1 MSDNMKDYR
10 FDLQKNPKSIIKVIG
25 VGGGGSN
32 AVNHM
37 FSLGIKDV
45 EFVVVNTDA
54 QALKSSPVPLRLQL
68 GANLTEGLGAG
79 ANPEQGKNAAIE
91 SEDEIRELLADNTKM
106 VFITAGM
113 GGGTGTGAAPVVARV
128 AKELNI
134 LTVGI
139 VTAPFMFEGRKKMNV
154 AQAGI
159 EALRENCDTV
169 LVILND
175 KLREIYGNLA
185 IRTAFSKADD
195 ILSTAARSI
204 AEIITV
210 HQDVNVDF
218 EDVKTVMK
226 DAGAAVMGSS
236 TEEGEGR
243 AIRAAG
249 AAISSPLLNNV
260 DIKGAEKI
268 LLSIMSG
275 EDEELSMDELS
286 EITEYIQEK
295 AGDNAEV
302 IFGQG
307 IDPELNKAIRVTVI
321 ATGFAMDRLEGAS
334 NKKIE
339 TAKPAEPVS
348 APAPAP
354 EASTPAE
361 EVQEEKTMI
370 HLESGKSEKV
380 KEDSVPGG
388 STFVFSMPKTPAPTP
403 DPEPVSEEKPVAE
416 TPQKSEPTPEPKP
429 APKREGLFS
438 FMKPKE
444 ESKPEAPK
452 PAQEKI
458 VHDLF
463 EEEEAKK
470 PAAEEETK
478 KEEEPAAPAF
488 ANDYYEQM
496 KQKAI
501 QRAHERFEKLKGN
514 RTFNPTPEELKEKME
529 VPAYQR
535 KNVVLNEPQHSS
547 EPSIS
552 KYNLNDDNEI
562 LGNNRFLHDN
572 VD

>member
-1 MSDNMKDYR
+1 MKDYR
-10 FDLQKNPKSIIKVIG
+10 FDLHKNPKSIIKVIG

-37 FSLGIKDV
+37 FGLGIKDV

-79 ANPEQGKNAAIE
+79 ANPEQGRNAAIE

-113 GGGTGTGAAPVVARV
+113 GGGTGTGAAPVVARI

-139 VTAPFMFEGRKKMNV
+139 VTAPFMFEGKKKMNV

-307 IDPELNKAIRVTVI
+307 IDPELGKAIRVTVI
-321 ATGFAMDRLEGAS
+321 ATGFEMDRLQGTS
-334 NKKIE
+334 KKMEAPKAVAIP
-339 TAKPAEPVS
+339 T
-348 APAPAP
+348 PAPV
-354 EASTPAE
+354 ASSPVQ
-361 EVQEEKTMI
+361 EVEEEKTVI
-370 HLESGKSEKV
+370 NLDSGKSEKV
-380 KEDSVPGG
+380 KEEPVANG

-403 DPEPVSEEKPVAE
+403 APEVKPVAE
-416 TPQKSEPTPEPKP
+416 TPKIEERIEEAKP
-429 APKREGLFS
+429 APKKESLFS
-438 FMKPKE
+438 FIKPKE
-444 ESKPEAPK
+444 EVKAEAPK

-463 EEEEAKK
+463 EEEDEKK
-470 PAAEEETK
+470 TVEEPK

-514 RTFNPTPEELKEKME
+514 RAFNPTPEELKEKME

-552 KYNLNDDNEI
+552 KYNLSDDNEI

>member
-1 MSDNMKDYR
+1 MKDYR
-10 FDLQKNPKSIIKVIG
+10 FDLPKNQKSIIKVIG

-37 FSLGIKDV
+37 YGLGIKDV

-79 ANPEQGKNAAIE
+79 ANPEQGRFAALE
-91 SEDEIRELLADNTKM
+91 SEEEIRELLADNTKM

-113 GGGTGTGAAPVVARV
+113 GGGTGTGAAPVVAKI
-128 AKELNI
+128 AKDLNI

-139 VTAPFMFEGRKKMNV
+139 VTAPFMFEGKKKMAV

-159 EALRENCDTV
+159 ESLRETCDTV

-204 AEIITV
+204 AEIITI

-260 DIKGAEKI
+260 DIKGAQKI

-275 EDEELSMDELS
+275 EEEELSMDELS
-286 EITEYIQEK
+286 DITEYIQEK
-295 AGDNAEV
+295 AGDNADV

-307 IDPELNKAIRVTVI
+307 IDPELGKAIRVTVI
-321 ATGFAMDRLEGAS
+321 ATGFEMD
-334 NKKIE
+334 KIA
-339 TAKPAEPVS
+339 TGPKSVVAAAPVS
-348 APAPAP
+348 TFTAPVQAAP
-354 EASTPAE
+354 TPALAPIAP
-361 EVQEEKTMI
+361 VAPQLVKTVI
-370 HLESGKSEKV
+370 DLDSGKSEQV
-380 KEDSVPGG
+380 KEEPLAGG
-388 STFVFSMPKTPAPTP
+388 STFTFTLPKASVAVAAPI
-403 DPEPVSEEKPVAE
+403 EEVE
-416 TPQKSEPTPEPKP
+416 
-429 APKREGLFS
+429 
-438 FMKPKE
+438 KE
-444 ESKPEAPK
+444 EEFVFAIQPLDEAPEVEA
-452 PAQEKI
+452 PVMEGEKI

-463 EEEEAKK
+463 QEAE
-470 PAAEEETK
+470 PAIASIEETQQ
-478 KEEEPAAPAF
+478 PVAPAF
-488 ANDYYEQM
+488 ATDYYEQM
-496 KQKAI
+496 KLKAI
-501 QRAHERFEKLKGN
+501 QRAHERFEKLKSG
-514 RTFNPTPEELKEKME
+514 RALSPSPEELNEKMA

-547 EPSIS
+547 ESAIS
-552 KYNLNDDNEI
+552 KFNLSEDNEI

>member
-10 FDLQKNPKSIIKVIG
+10 FDLPKNQKSIIKVIG

-37 FSLGIKDV
+37 YGLGIKDV

-79 ANPEQGKNAAIE
+79 ANPEQGRRAALE
-91 SEDEIRELLADNTKM
+91 TEDEIRELLADNTKM
-106 VFITAGM
+106 LFITAGM
-113 GGGTGTGAAPVVARV
+113 GGGTGTGAAPIVARI

-139 VTAPFMFEGRKKMNV
+139 VTAPFMFEGKKKMAV

-204 AEIITV
+204 AEIITI

-226 DAGAAVMGSS
+226 DAGAAVMGSA

-249 AAISSPLLNNV
+249 HAISSPLLNNV
-260 DIKGAEKI
+260 DIKGAQKI
-268 LLSIMSG
+268 LLSIISG
-275 EDEELSMDELS
+275 EEEELSMDELS
-286 EITEYIQEK
+286 DITEYIQEK

-307 IDPELNKAIRVTVI
+307 IDPELGKAIRVTVI
-321 ATGFAMDRLEGAS
+321 ATGFEMDRLAS
-334 NKKIE
+334 VPLASPNAAPISAFGNQE
-339 TAKPAEPVS
+339 DSVHVQAP

-354 EASTPAE
+354 E
-361 EVQEEKTMI
+361 QIKTVI
-370 HLESGKSEKV
+370 HLDSGKSAQVIEEPIAEGTTFTFNFPKAPVAVSTPILEEELKEEIKEK
-380 KEDSVPGG
+380 EFPFDSQ
-388 STFVFSMPKTPAPTP
+388 
-403 DPEPVSEEKPVAE
+403 PVAE
-416 TPQKSEPTPEPKP
+416 TFLEE
-429 APKREGLFS
+429 E
-438 FMKPKE
+438 PKE
-444 ESKPEAPK
+444 E
-452 PAQEKI
+452 EKI
-458 VHDLF
+458 VVHNLYQ
-463 EEEEAKK
+463 
-470 PAAEEETK
+470 
-478 KEEEPAAPAF
+478 EPTHAAAPVEPQQQPTPPVF

-496 KQKAI
+496 KMKAI
-501 QRAHERFEKLKGN
+501 QRAHERFEKLKGG
-514 RTFNPTPEELKEKME
+514 RSLTTASDDLTEQMV

-535 KNVVLNEPQHSS
+535 KNVILNEPQHSS
-547 EPSIS
+547 ESSLS
-552 KYNLNDDNEI
+552 KFNLNEENEI

>member
-1 MSDNMKDYR
+1 MKDYR
-10 FDLQKNPKSIIKVIG
+10 FDLHKNPKSIIKVIG

-37 FSLGIKDV
+37 FGLGIKDV

-113 GGGTGTGAAPVVARV
+113 GGGTGTGAAPVVARI

-139 VTAPFMFEGRKKMNV
+139 VTAPFMFEGKKKMNV
-154 AQAGI
+154 AQTGI

-307 IDPELNKAIRVTVI
+307 IDPELGKAIRVTVI
-321 ATGFAMDRLEGAS
+321 ATGFQMDRLAGTKRE
-334 NKKIE
+334 E
-339 TAKPAEPVS
+339 TAKAIAAPS
-348 APAPAP
+348 PAPTP
-354 EASTPAE
+354 STPVQ
-361 EVQEEKTMI
+361 EVEEEKTVI
-370 HLESGKSEKV
+370 NLDSGKSEKV
-380 KEDSVPGG
+380 KEEPVANG
-388 STFVFSMPKTPAPTP
+388 STFVFSIPKTPTPTP
-403 DPEPVSEEKPVAE
+403 TPAPEVKPVAE
-416 TPQKSEPTPEPKP
+416 TPKREEPIEAPKP
-429 APKREGLFS
+429 APKKESLFS

-444 ESKPEAPK
+444 EVKAEAPK

-463 EEEEAKK
+463 EEEEEKNT
-470 PAAEEETK
+470 AEEPK
-478 KEEEPAAPAF
+478 KEEPATPAF

-514 RTFNPTPEELKEKME
+514 RAFNPTPEELKEKME

-552 KYNLNDDNEI
+552 KYNLSDDNEI

>member
-1 MSDNMKDYR
+1 MKDYR
-10 FDLQKNPKSIIKVIG
+10 FDLPKNQKSIIKVIG

-37 FSLGIKDV
+37 YGLGIKDV

-79 ANPEQGKNAAIE
+79 ANPEQGRCAALE
-91 SEDEIRELLADNTKM
+91 SEEEIRELLADNTKM

-113 GGGTGTGAAPVVARV
+113 GGGTGTGAAPIVAKI

-139 VTAPFMFEGRKKMNV
+139 VTAPFMFEGKKKMAV

-159 EALRENCDTV
+159 ESLRENCDTV

-204 AEIITV
+204 AEIITI

-226 DAGAAVMGSS
+226 DAGAAVMGSA

-249 AAISSPLLNNV
+249 SAISSPLLNNV
-260 DIKGAEKI
+260 DIKGAQKI

-275 EDEELSMDELS
+275 EEEELSMDELS
-286 EITEYIQEK
+286 DITEYIQEK

-307 IDPELNKAIRVTVI
+307 IDPELGRAIRVTVI
-321 ATGFAMDRLEGAS
+321 ATGFEMDRLA
-334 NKKIE
+334 NVPLT
-339 TAKPAEPVS
+339 TATTAPVS
-348 APAPAP
+348 AF
-354 EASTPAE
+354 STPVAAA
-361 EVQEEKTMI
+361 
-370 HLESGKSEKV
+370 
-380 KEDSVPGG
+380 
-388 STFVFSMPKTPAPTP
+388 PAPTP
-403 DPEPVSEEKPVAE
+403 TPAPEQVKTVIDLDSGKSAQVKEEPIAEGSTFTFSFPKAPVAVVTPVVEEEEKEELFSFDLQPVAE
-416 TPQKSEPTPEPKP
+416 APVMEEPQQV
-429 APKREGLFS
+429 
-438 FMKPKE
+438 E
-444 ESKPEAPK
+444 EKV
-452 PAQEKI
+452 
-458 VHDLF
+458 VHDLYQ
-463 EEEEAKK
+463 EEEA
-470 PAAEEETK
+470 PVA
-478 KEEEPAAPAF
+478 AAPVESDELQQPSAPVF
-488 ANDYYEQM
+488 ATDYYEQM
-496 KQKAI
+496 KMKAI
-501 QRAHERFEKLKGN
+501 QRAHERFEKLKGG
-514 RTFNPTPEELKEKME
+514 RALTTASDDLTEKME

-535 KNVVLNEPQHSS
+535 KNVILNEPQHSS
-547 EPSIS
+547 ESS
-552 KYNLNDDNEI
+552 LSRFNLNEENEI

>member
-10 FDLQKNPKSIIKVIG
+10 FDLPKNQKSIIKVIG

-37 FSLGIKDV
+37 YGLGIKDV

-79 ANPEQGKNAAIE
+79 ANPEQGRRAALE
-91 SEDEIRELLADNTKM
+91 TEDEIRELLADNTKM
-106 VFITAGM
+106 LFITAGM
-113 GGGTGTGAAPVVARV
+113 GGGTGTGAAPIVARI
-128 AKELNI
+128 AKELDI

-139 VTAPFMFEGRKKMNV
+139 VTAPFMFEGKKKMAV

-204 AEIITV
+204 AEIITI

-226 DAGAAVMGSS
+226 DAGAAVMGSA

-249 AAISSPLLNNV
+249 HAISSPLLNNV
-260 DIKGAEKI
+260 DIKGAQKI
-268 LLSIMSG
+268 LLSIISG
-275 EDEELSMDELS
+275 EEEELSMDELS
-286 EITEYIQEK
+286 DITEYIQEK

-307 IDPELNKAIRVTVI
+307 IDPELGRAIRVTVI
-321 ATGFAMDRLEGAS
+321 ATGFAMDRLAS
-334 NKKIE
+334 VPLTSPNAAPI
-339 TAKPAEPVS
+339 S
-348 APAPAP
+348 AFSSPEAPTPTPAPAP
-354 EASTPAE
+354 E
-361 EVQEEKTMI
+361 QIKTVI
-370 HLESGKSEKV
+370 DLDSGKSAQVIEEPIAEGTTFTFNFPKAPVAVSTPVLEEVV
-380 KEDSVPGG
+380 KEE
-388 STFVFSMPKTPAPTP
+388 VFAF
-403 DPEPVSEEKPVAE
+403 EPLPVAE
-416 TPQKSEPTPEPKP
+416 PFLVEE
-429 APKREGLFS
+429 
-438 FMKPKE
+438 PKE
-444 ESKPEAPK
+444 E
-452 PAQEKI
+452 EKI
-458 VHDLF
+458 VVHNLYQ
-463 EEEEAKK
+463 
-470 PAAEEETK
+470 
-478 KEEEPAAPAF
+478 EPALTAAPVEPQQQPTPPVF

-496 KQKAI
+496 KMKAI
-501 QRAHERFEKLKGN
+501 QRAHERFEKLKGG
-514 RTFNPTPEELKEKME
+514 RSLTIASDDLTQQMV

-535 KNVVLNEPQHSS
+535 KNVILNEPQHSS
-547 EPSIS
+547 ESNLS
-552 KYNLNDDNEI
+552 KFNLNEENEI

>member
-10 FDLQKNPKSIIKVIG
+10 FDLPKNQKSIIKVIG

-37 FSLGIKDV
+37 YGLGIKDV

-79 ANPEQGKNAAIE
+79 ANPEQGKCAALE

-113 GGGTGTGAAPVVARV
+113 GGGTGTGAAPIVAKI

-139 VTAPFMFEGRKKMNV
+139 VTAPFMFEGKKKMAV

-159 EALRENCDTV
+159 ESLRENCDTV

-204 AEIITV
+204 AEIITI

-226 DAGAAVMGSS
+226 DAGAAVMGSA

-249 AAISSPLLNNV
+249 SAISSPLLNNV
-260 DIKGAEKI
+260 DIKGAQKI

-275 EDEELSMDELS
+275 EEEELSMDELS
-286 EITEYIQEK
+286 DITEYIQEK

-307 IDPELNKAIRVTVI
+307 IDPELGRAIRVTVI
-321 ATGFAMDRLEGAS
+321 ATGFEMDRLA
-334 NKKIE
+334 NVPIT
-339 TAKPAEPVS
+339 TATSTPVS
-348 APAPAP
+348 AFSTPVVPVPAPTPAPAP
-354 EASTPAE
+354 EQVKTVIDLDSGKSAQVIEEPMAEGTTFTFTFPKTPVAVEIPAIAEEEKEEVFSFEIQPVNETFLMEEPAE
-361 EVQEEKTMI
+361 E
-370 HLESGKSEKV
+370 
-380 KEDSVPGG
+380 
-388 STFVFSMPKTPAPTP
+388 
-403 DPEPVSEEKPVAE
+403 
-416 TPQKSEPTPEPKP
+416 
-429 APKREGLFS
+429 
-438 FMKPKE
+438 
-444 ESKPEAPK
+444 
-452 PAQEKI
+452 EKI
-458 VHDLF
+458 VHNLYQ
-463 EEEEAKK
+463 EQ
-470 PAAEEETK
+470 PVSAAPSA
-478 KEEEPAAPAF
+478 EPADSHEPTPPVF

-496 KQKAI
+496 KMKAI
-501 QRAHERFEKLKGN
+501 QRAHERFEKLKGG
-514 RTFNPTPEELKEKME
+514 RALTTASDDLTEQMV

-535 KNVVLNEPQHSS
+535 KNVILNEPQHSS
-547 EPSIS
+547 ESTLS
-552 KYNLNDDNEI
+552 KFNLNEENEI

>member
-1 MSDNMKDYR
+1 MKDYR
-10 FDLQKNPKSIIKVIG
+10 FDLPKNSKSIIKVIG

-37 FSLGIKDV
+37 FAQGIKDV

-68 GANLTEGLGAG
+68 GASLTEGLGAG
-79 ANPEQGKNAAIE
+79 ANPEQGKNAALE
-91 SEDEIRELLADNTKM
+91 SENEIRELLSDNTKM

-113 GGGTGTGAAPVVARV
+113 GGGTGTGAAPVIARI
-128 AKELNI
+128 AKELDI

-139 VTAPFMFEGRKKMNV
+139 VTAPFMFEGKKKMGV
-154 AQAGI
+154 AQRGI
-159 EALRENCDTV
+159 ESLRESCDTV

-185 IRTAFSKADD
+185 IRTAFGKADD
-195 ILSTAARSI
+195 ILTTAAKSI
-204 AEIITV
+204 AEIITI

-275 EDEELSMDELS
+275 EEEELSMDELS

-307 IDPELNKAIRVTVI
+307 IDQELAKGIRVTVI
-321 ATGFAMDRLEGAS
+321 ATGFEMDRLSGSKPVAT
-334 NKKIE
+334 E
-339 TAKPAEPVS
+339 TPKEEPKV
-348 APAPAP
+348 
-354 EASTPAE
+354 E
-361 EVQEEKTMI
+361 EDTKTVI
-370 HLESGKSEKV
+370 HLESGKSEKIQEE
-380 KEDSVPGG
+380 KISQDSP
-388 STFVFSMPKTPAPTP
+388 FSFKMPKPKAPESP
-403 DPEPVSEEKPVAE
+403 SAPEPIKEKEVVETRQEKISFEEPKEEKMEEETIEFVEKEEKP
-416 TPQKSEPTPEPKP
+416 
-429 APKREGLFS
+429 
-438 FMKPKE
+438 
-444 ESKPEAPK
+444 
-452 PAQEKI
+452 EKI
-458 VHDLF
+458 VHELYPTDET
-463 EEEEAKK
+463 EE
-470 PAAEEETK
+470 K
-478 KEEEPAAPAF
+478 KEEVSQEEEKVEPAFGADF
-488 ANDYYEQM
+488 YEKM

-501 QRAHERFEKLKGN
+501 QRAHERFQKLKDS
-514 RTFNPTPEELKEKME
+514 RSLNPTPEELKEKME

-535 KNVVLNEPQHSS
+535 KNVVLKNPEHSS
-547 EPSIS
+547 EKNLS

>member
-1 MSDNMKDYR
+1 MKDYR
-10 FDLQKNPKSIIKVIG
+10 FDLPKNQKSIIKVIG

-37 FSLGIKDV
+37 YSQGIKDV

-79 ANPEQGKNAAIE
+79 ANPEQGRSAALE
-91 SEDEIRELLADNTKM
+91 SQDEIRELLADNTKM

-113 GGGTGTGAAPVVARV
+113 GGGTGTGAAPVVAKI

-139 VTAPFMFEGRKKMNV
+139 VTAPFMFEGKKKMAV

-195 ILSTAARSI
+195 ILTTAAKSI
-204 AEIITV
+204 AEIITI

-260 DIKGAEKI
+260 DIKGAQKI

-275 EDEELSMDELS
+275 EEEELSMDELS

-307 IDPELNKAIRVTVI
+307 IDPELGKAIRVTVI
-321 ATGFAMDRLEGAS
+321 ATGFEMDKLSEKPRNREFVAPISAFANPVAS
-334 NKKIE
+334 
-339 TAKPAEPVS
+339 TPV
-348 APAPAP
+348 PAP
-354 EASTPAE
+354 EVVKTVINLDSGKSQQVKE
-361 EVQEEKTMI
+361 EPISGGATFTFNLPKVPVAAPSKPVEEEKEEFVFRVNPIQEEK
-370 HLESGKSEKV
+370 
-380 KEDSVPGG
+380 
-388 STFVFSMPKTPAPTP
+388 
-403 DPEPVSEEKPVAE
+403 PEPTFEAAE
-416 TPQKSEPTPEPKP
+416 P
-429 APKREGLFS
+429 
-438 FMKPKE
+438 
-444 ESKPEAPK
+444 
-452 PAQEKI
+452 EKI
-458 VHDLF
+458 VHNLY
-463 EEEEAKK
+463 EQ
-470 PAAEEETK
+470 AEPKTEK
-478 KEEEPAAPAF
+478 LPKESEPMPQVF

-514 RTFNPTPEELKEKME
+514 RAFNPSPEDLKEKMN

-547 EPSIS
+547 EPAIS
-552 KYNLNDDNEI
+552 KYNLNDENEI

>member
-10 FDLQKNPKSIIKVIG
+10 FDLPKNQKSIIKVIG

-37 FSLGIKDV
+37 YGLGIKDV

-79 ANPEQGKNAAIE
+79 ANPEQGKCAALE

-113 GGGTGTGAAPVVARV
+113 GGGTGTGAAPIVAKI
-128 AKELNI
+128 AKELDI

-139 VTAPFMFEGRKKMNV
+139 VTAPFMFEGKKKMAV

-159 EALRENCDTV
+159 ESLRENCDTV

-195 ILSTAARSI
+195 VLSTAARSI
-204 AEIITV
+204 AEIITI

-226 DAGAAVMGSS
+226 DAGAAVMGSA

-249 AAISSPLLNNV
+249 SAISSPLLNNV
-260 DIKGAEKI
+260 DIKGAQKI

-275 EDEELSMDELS
+275 EEEELSMDELS
-286 EITEYIQEK
+286 DITEYIQEK

-307 IDPELNKAIRVTVI
+307 IDPELGRAIRVTVI
-321 ATGFAMDRLEGAS
+321 ATGFEMDRLA
-334 NKKIE
+334 NVPIT
-339 TAKPAEPVS
+339 TANSAPVTAFS
-348 APAPAP
+348 TPIAPTPAPAP
-354 EASTPAE
+354 EQ
-361 EVQEEKTMI
+361 VKTVI
-370 HLESGKSEKV
+370 DLDSGKSAQV
-380 KEDSVPGG
+380 KEEPISEGA
-388 STFVFSMPKTPAPTP
+388 TFTFSLPKAPVAVVTPVL
-403 DPEPVSEEKPVAE
+403 EVEEEKEEELFSFDIQPVAE
-416 TPQKSEPTPEPKP
+416 VPVMEEPQLE
-429 APKREGLFS
+429 
-438 FMKPKE
+438 
-444 ESKPEAPK
+444 
-452 PAQEKI
+452 EKI
-458 VHDLF
+458 VHELYQ
-463 EEEEAKK
+463 EQVTPVASA
-470 PAAEEETK
+470 PVETD
-478 KEEEPAAPAF
+478 EPQQPTAPVF
-488 ANDYYEQM
+488 ATDYYEQM
-496 KQKAI
+496 KMKAI
-501 QRAHERFEKLKGN
+501 QRAHERFEKLKGG
-514 RTFNPTPEELKEKME
+514 RALTTASDDLTDKMV

-535 KNVVLNEPQHSS
+535 KNVILNEPQHSS
-547 EPSIS
+547 ESS
-552 KYNLNDDNEI
+552 LSRFNLNEENEI

>member
-1 MSDNMKDYR
+1 MYS
-10 FDLQKNPKSIIKVIG
+10 Q
-25 VGGGGSN
+25 
-32 AVNHM
+32 
-37 FSLGIKDV
+37 GIKDV

-91 SEDEIRELLADNTKM
+91 SQDEIRELLSDNTKM

-113 GGGTGTGAAPVVARV
+113 GGGTGTGAAPIVAKI

-139 VTAPFMFEGRKKMNV
+139 VTAPFMFEGKKKMAV

-159 EALRENCDTV
+159 ESLRESCDTV

-195 ILSTAARSI
+195 ILTTAAKSI
-204 AEIITV
+204 AEIITI

-226 DAGAAVMGSS
+226 DAGAAVMGSA

-260 DIKGAEKI
+260 DIKGAQKI

-275 EDEELSMDELS
+275 EEEELSMDELS

-307 IDPELNKAIRVTVI
+307 IDQELGKAIRVTVI
-321 ATGFAMDRLEGAS
+321 ATGFEMDKLSDKAA
-334 NKKIE
+334 KKE
-339 TAKPAEPVS
+339 LSAPVPAFSSPAKPVVEDD
-348 APAPAP
+348 
-354 EASTPAE
+354 T
-361 EVQEEKTMI
+361 EVKTVI
-370 HLESGKSEKV
+370 NLESGKSQQV
-380 KEDSVPGG
+380 KEEPVTGG
-388 STFVFSMPKTPAPTP
+388 SYSFSFPKAPVAAQP
-403 DPEPVSEEKPVAE
+403 IKPLEEDQEEFNFQLNPIQEEKPEEKAPEKIIIDLYEE
-416 TPQKSEPTPEPKP
+416 TPKKNEELPKESEPVQT
-429 APKREGLFS
+429 
-438 FMKPKE
+438 
-444 ESKPEAPK
+444 
-452 PAQEKI
+452 
-458 VHDLF
+458 
-463 EEEEAKK
+463 
-470 PAAEEETK
+470 
-478 KEEEPAAPAF
+478 AF

-501 QRAHERFEKLKGN
+501 QRAHERFEKLKGK
-514 RTFNPTPEELKEKME
+514 RTFNSAPEDFKEKLE

-547 EPSIS
+547 EPAIS
-552 KYNLNDDNEI
+552 KYNLNEENEI

>member
-1 MSDNMKDYR
+1 MKDYR
-10 FDLQKNPKSIIKVIG
+10 FDLPKNQKSIIKVIG

-37 FSLGIKDV
+37 YGLGIKDV

-79 ANPEQGKNAAIE
+79 ANPEQGRCAALE
-91 SEDEIRELLADNTKM
+91 SEEEIRELLADNTKM

-113 GGGTGTGAAPVVARV
+113 GGGTGTGAAPIVAKI

-139 VTAPFMFEGRKKMNV
+139 VTAPFMFEGKKKMAV

-159 EALRENCDTV
+159 ESLRENCDTV

-204 AEIITV
+204 AEIITI

-226 DAGAAVMGSS
+226 DAGAAVMGSA

-249 AAISSPLLNNV
+249 SAISSPLLNNV
-260 DIKGAEKI
+260 DIKGAQKI

-275 EDEELSMDELS
+275 EEEELSMDELS
-286 EITEYIQEK
+286 DITEYIQEK

-307 IDPELNKAIRVTVI
+307 IDPELGRAIRVTVI
-321 ATGFAMDRLEGAS
+321 ATGFEMDRLANAPRTTS
-334 NKKIE
+334 
-339 TAKPAEPVS
+339 TSALVS
-348 APAPAP
+348 A
-354 EASTPAE
+354 
-361 EVQEEKTMI
+361 
-370 HLESGKSEKV
+370 
-380 KEDSVPGG
+380 
-388 STFVFSMPKTPAPTP
+388 FSSPVAAAAPAPTP
-403 DPEPVSEEKPVAE
+403 VPEPEQVKTVIDLDSGKSAQVIEEPIAEGSTFTFTFPKAPVVVATPEVAEEEKEEVFSFDIQPVAE
-416 TPQKSEPTPEPKP
+416 APVMEEPQV
-429 APKREGLFS
+429 
-438 FMKPKE
+438 E
-444 ESKPEAPK
+444 EKVVLNLYQEQEAP
-452 PAQEKI
+452 
-458 VHDLF
+458 V
-463 EEEEAKK
+463 
-470 PAAEEETK
+470 AA
-478 KEEEPAAPAF
+478 AAPVEPQQPTAPVF
-488 ANDYYEQM
+488 ATDYYEQM
-496 KQKAI
+496 KMKAI
-501 QRAHERFEKLKGN
+501 QRAHERFEKLKGG
-514 RTFNPTPEELKEKME
+514 RALTTASDDLTEKMV

-535 KNVVLNEPQHSS
+535 KNVILNEPQHSS
-547 EPSIS
+547 ESS
-552 KYNLNDDNEI
+552 LSRFNLNEENEI

>member
-1 MSDNMKDYR
+1 MKDYR
-10 FDLQKNPKSIIKVIG
+10 FDLPKNQKSIIKVIG

-37 FSLGIKDV
+37 YGLGIKDV

-79 ANPEQGKNAAIE
+79 ANPEQGKCAALE

-113 GGGTGTGAAPVVARV
+113 GGGTGTGAAPIVAKI

-139 VTAPFMFEGRKKMNV
+139 VTAPFMFEGKKKMAV

-159 EALRENCDTV
+159 ESLRENCDTV

-195 ILSTAARSI
+195 VLSTAARSI
-204 AEIITV
+204 AEIITI

-226 DAGAAVMGSS
+226 DAGAAVMGSA

-249 AAISSPLLNNV
+249 SAISSPLLNNV
-260 DIKGAEKI
+260 DIKGAQKI

-275 EDEELSMDELS
+275 EEEELSMDELS
-286 EITEYIQEK
+286 DITEYIQEK

-307 IDPELNKAIRVTVI
+307 IDPELGRAIRVTVI
-321 ATGFAMDRLEGAS
+321 ATGFEMDRLA
-334 NKKIE
+334 NVPIT
-339 TAKPAEPVS
+339 TANSAPVTAFS
-348 APAPAP
+348 TPIAPTPAPAP
-354 EASTPAE
+354 EQ
-361 EVQEEKTMI
+361 VKTVI
-370 HLESGKSEKV
+370 DLDSGKSAQV
-380 KEDSVPGG
+380 KEEPISEGA
-388 STFVFSMPKTPAPTP
+388 TFTFSLPKAPVAVVTPVL
-403 DPEPVSEEKPVAE
+403 EVEEEKEEELFSFDIQPVAE
-416 TPQKSEPTPEPKP
+416 VPVMEEPQVE
-429 APKREGLFS
+429 
-438 FMKPKE
+438 
-444 ESKPEAPK
+444 
-452 PAQEKI
+452 EKI
-458 VHDLF
+458 VHELYQ
-463 EEEEAKK
+463 EQVTPVASA
-470 PAAEEETK
+470 PVETD
-478 KEEEPAAPAF
+478 EPQQPTAPVF
-488 ANDYYEQM
+488 ATDYYEQM
-496 KQKAI
+496 KMKAI
-501 QRAHERFEKLKGN
+501 QRAHERFEKLKGG
-514 RTFNPTPEELKEKME
+514 RALTTASDDLTDKMV

-535 KNVVLNEPQHSS
+535 KNVILNEPQHSS
-547 EPSIS
+547 ESS
-552 KYNLNDDNEI
+552 LSRFNLNEENEI

>member
-1 MSDNMKDYR
+1 MKDYR

-37 FSLGIKDV
+37 FGLGIKDV

-79 ANPEQGKNAAIE
+79 ANPEQGRNAAIE

-113 GGGTGTGAAPVVARV
+113 GGGTGTGAAPVVARI

-307 IDPELNKAIRVTVI
+307 IDAELGKAIRVTVI
-321 ATGFAMDRLEGAS
+321 ATGFEMDRLEGTG
-334 NKKIE
+334 KKVEAPKAVTI
-339 TAKPAEPVS
+339 PV
-348 APAPAP
+348 PAP
-354 EASTPAE
+354 STVQ
-361 EVQEEKTMI
+361 EVEEEKTVI
-370 HLESGKSEKV
+370 NLDSGKSEKV
-380 KEDSVPGG
+380 REEPVANG
-388 STFVFSMPKTPAPTP
+388 STFVFSMPKTSTPSPTSAA
-403 DPEPVSEEKPVAE
+403 EVKPTTE
-416 TPQKSEPTPEPKP
+416 TPKKESVETPMPSPK
-429 APKREGLFS
+429 KESLFT

-444 ESKPEAPK
+444 EVKAEAPK

-463 EEEEAKK
+463 EEEEEKK
-470 PAAEEETK
+470 TVEETK
-478 KEEEPAAPAF
+478 KEEPASPAF

-514 RTFNPTPEELKEKME
+514 RAFNPTPEELKEKME

-552 KYNLNDDNEI
+552 KYNLSDDNEI

>member
-10 FDLQKNPKSIIKVIG
+10 FDLPKNSKSIIKVIG

-37 FSLGIKDV
+37 YSLGIKDV

-79 ANPEQGKNAAIE
+79 ANPEQGRNAALE

-113 GGGTGTGAAPVVARV
+113 GGGTGTGAAPVVARI

-139 VTAPFMFEGRKKMNV
+139 VTAPFMFEGKKKMNV
-154 AQAGI
+154 AQQGI
-159 EALRENCDTV
+159 ESLRENCDTV

-275 EDEELSMDELS
+275 EEEELSMDELS

-307 IDPELNKAIRVTVI
+307 IDPELGKAIRVTVI
-321 ATGFAMDRLEGAS
+321 ATGFEMDRLAGSSAR
-334 NKKIE
+334 
-339 TAKPAEPVS
+339 PATTSTKQVTS
-348 APAPAP
+348 AFAPAMPRHIMV
-354 EASTPAE
+354 E
-361 EVQEEKTMI
+361 EPIEEKTLI
-370 HLESGKSEKV
+370 NLNSGKSKKV
-380 KEDSVPGG
+380 KEDMVEEG
-388 STFVFSMPKTPAPTP
+388 SSFTFSFPKAFAPKSIPTS
-403 DPEPVSEEKPVAE
+403 ESTEEKVEAIN
-416 TPQKSEPTPEPKP
+416 
-429 APKREGLFS
+429 
-438 FMKPKE
+438 E
-444 ESKPEAPK
+444 EVKQQLEAPK
-452 PAQEKI
+452 KI
-458 VHDLF
+458 VHRLIS
-463 EEEEAKK
+463 ES
-470 PAAEEETK
+470 EEETEEAPKK
-478 KEEEPAAPAF
+478 KEEPTAPAL

-514 RTFNPTPEELKEKME
+514 RTLNPTAEELKEKLE

-552 KYNLNDDNEI
+552 KYNLSDDNEI

>member
-10 FDLQKNPKSIIKVIG
+10 FDLPKNQKSIIKVIG

-37 FSLGIKDV
+37 YAQGIKDV

-79 ANPEQGKNAAIE
+79 ANPEQGRNAALE
-91 SEDEIRELLADNTKM
+91 SQDEIRELLADNTKM

-113 GGGTGTGAAPVVARV
+113 GGGTGTGAAPIVAKI

-139 VTAPFMFEGRKKMNV
+139 VTAPFMFEGKKKMGV

-159 EALRENCDTV
+159 ESLRENCDTV

-195 ILSTAARSI
+195 ILTTAAKSI
-204 AEIITV
+204 AEIITI

-226 DAGAAVMGSS
+226 EAGAAVMGSS

-260 DIKGAEKI
+260 DIKGAQKI

-307 IDPELNKAIRVTVI
+307 IDPELGRAIRVTVI
-321 ATGFAMDRLEGAS
+321 ATGFEMDKLSE
-334 NKKIE
+334 
-339 TAKPAEPVS
+339 KPRTNQFAAPVSAFANQPVS
-348 APAPAP
+348 APVANTPVSNP
-354 EASTPAE
+354 E
-361 EVQEEKTMI
+361 VVKTVI
-370 HLESGKSEKV
+370 NLDSGKSQKV
-380 KEDSVPGG
+380 KEEPISGG
-388 STFVFSMPKTPAPTP
+388 STFTFNLPKTPAAAPL
-403 DPEPVSEEKPVAE
+403 KPVEEE
-416 TPQKSEPTPEPKP
+416 TEFVFRVNPIQ
-429 APKREGLFS
+429 
-438 FMKPKE
+438 
-444 ESKPEAPK
+444 
-452 PAQEKI
+452 
-458 VHDLF
+458 
-463 EEEEAKK
+463 EEEENSIQETAKVEK
-470 PAAEEETK
+470 VVFKLEEESEK
-478 KEEEPAAPAF
+478 KSEVLPQESQPVPQVF

-514 RTFNPTPEELKEKME
+514 RVFNPSPEELKEKMN

-547 EPSIS
+547 ESETS
-552 KYNLNDDNEI
+552 KYNLSDENEI

>member
-1 MSDNMKDYR
+1 MKDYR
-10 FDLQKNPKSIIKVIG
+10 FDLHKNPKSIIKVIG

-37 FSLGIKDV
+37 FGLGIKDV

-113 GGGTGTGAAPVVARV
+113 GGGTGTGAAPVVARI

-139 VTAPFMFEGRKKMNV
+139 VTAPFMFEGKKKMNV

-307 IDPELNKAIRVTVI
+307 IDPELGKAIRVTVI
-321 ATGFAMDRLEGAS
+321 ATGFQMDRLAGTKRE
-334 NKKIE
+334 E
-339 TAKPAEPVS
+339 TAKAIAAPS
-348 APAPAP
+348 PAPAP
-354 EASTPAE
+354 VAKTQVE
-361 EVQEEKTMI
+361 EIEEEKTVI
-370 HLESGKSEKV
+370 NLDSGKSEKV
-380 KEDSVPGG
+380 KEEPVANG

-403 DPEPVSEEKPVAE
+403 TPAPEVKPVAE
-416 TPQKSEPTPEPKP
+416 TPKREESVEAPKP
-429 APKREGLFS
+429 APKKESLFS
-438 FMKPKE
+438 FMKKE
-444 ESKPEAPK
+444 EVKAEAPK

-463 EEEEAKK
+463 EEEEDEKNTV
-470 PAAEEETK
+470 EEPK
-478 KEEEPAAPAF
+478 KEEPATPAF

-514 RTFNPTPEELKEKME
+514 RAFNPTPEELKEKME

-552 KYNLNDDNEI
+552 KYNLSDDNEI

>member
-1 MSDNMKDYR
+1 MKDYR
-10 FDLQKNPKSIIKVIG
+10 FDLPKNSKSIIKVIG

-37 FSLGIKDV
+37 FSQGIKDV

-79 ANPEQGKNAAIE
+79 ANPEQGKNAALE
-91 SEDEIRELLADNTKM
+91 SEAEIRELLADNTKM

-113 GGGTGTGAAPVVARV
+113 GGGTGTGAAPVVARI

-139 VTAPFMFEGRKKMNV
+139 VTAPFMFEGKKKMNV
-154 AQAGI
+154 AQQGI
-159 EALRENCDTV
+159 ESLRENCDTV

-204 AEIITV
+204 AEIITI

-226 DAGAAVMGSS
+226 NAGAAVMGSS

-260 DIKGAEKI
+260 DIRGAEKI

-295 AGDNAEV
+295 AGDNAEL

-307 IDPELNKAIRVTVI
+307 IDPDLGKAIRVTVI
-321 ATGFAMDRLEGAS
+321 ATGFEMDRLAG
-334 NKKIE
+334 
-339 TAKPAEPVS
+339 TARKEMLKAAQPSPTFTLPEPK
-348 APAPAP
+348 APV
-354 EASTPAE
+354 E
-361 EVQEEKTMI
+361 EPQVEKTLI
-370 HLESGKSEKV
+370 NLDSGKSKIV
-380 KEDSVPGG
+380 KEEAIDED
-388 STFVFSMPKTPAPTP
+388 STFVFSFPKTMN
-403 DPEPVSEEKPVAE
+403 
-416 TPQKSEPTPEPKP
+416 PKP
-429 APKREGLFS
+429 APTSEVEIPKEKAFS
-438 FMKPKE
+438 FEVKRQKIE
-444 ESKPEAPK
+444 EAPK
-452 PAQEKI
+452 KI

-463 EEEEAKK
+463 EEKHEK
-470 PAAEEETK
+470 PAEKLEK
-478 KEEEPAAPAF
+478 VNEPATTGF

-514 RTFNPTPEELKEKME
+514 RTFNPTPDELKEKLE

-535 KNVVLNEPQHSS
+535 KNVVINEPQHSS

-552 KYNLNDDNEI
+552 KYNLSDENEI

>member
-1 MSDNMKDYR
+1 MKDYR
-10 FDLQKNPKSIIKVIG
+10 FDLPKNQKSIIKVIG

-37 FSLGIKDV
+37 YSQGIKDV

-79 ANPEQGKNAAIE
+79 ANPEQGRNAALE
-91 SEDEIRELLADNTKM
+91 SHEEIRELLADNTKM

-113 GGGTGTGAAPVVARV
+113 GGGTGTGAAPVVAKI

-139 VTAPFMFEGRKKMNV
+139 VTAPFMFEGKKKMAV

-195 ILSTAARSI
+195 ILTTAAKSI
-204 AEIITV
+204 AEIITI

-218 EDVKTVMK
+218 EYVKTVMK
-226 DAGAAVMGSS
+226 EAGAAVMGSA

-243 AIRAAG
+243 AIRAA
-249 AAISSPLLNNV
+249 ASAISSPLLNNV
-260 DIKGAEKI
+260 EIKGAQKI

-275 EDEELSMDELS
+275 EEEELSMDELS

-307 IDPELNKAIRVTVI
+307 IDSELGKAIRVTVI
-321 ATGFAMDRLEGAS
+321 ATGFEMDRLSDKSA
-334 NKKIE
+334 KKVE
-339 TAKPAEPVS
+339 SAPVS
-348 APAPAP
+348 AFATPI
-354 EASTPAE
+354 ASTPVATP
-361 EVQEEKTMI
+361 EVVKTVI
-370 HLESGKSEKV
+370 NLESGKAQQV
-380 KEDSVPGG
+380 KEEPIAGG
-388 STFVFSMPKTPAPTP
+388 STFTFSMPKAPVAAPSTPKVEE
-403 DPEPVSEEKPVAE
+403 EPIEEFVFSVQPIVEEKTVE
-416 TPQKSEPTPEPKP
+416 TKV
-429 APKREGLFS
+429 
-438 FMKPKE
+438 E
-444 ESKPEAPK
+444 EV
-452 PAQEKI
+452 EKI
-458 VHDLF
+458 VHNLY
-463 EEEEAKK
+463 
-470 PAAEEETK
+470 EETEK
-478 KEEEPAAPAF
+478 KNEKLPQESQPTAPLY

-514 RTFNPTPEELKEKME
+514 RVFNASPEEMKEKMN

-547 EPSIS
+547 EPAIS
-552 KYNLNDDNEI
+552 KYNLSNESEI
-562 LGNNRFLHDN
+562 LGNNRYLHDN

>member
-1 MSDNMKDYR
+1 MKDYR
-10 FDLQKNPKSIIKVIG
+10 FDLPKNQKSIIKVIG

-37 FSLGIKDV
+37 YGLGIKDV

-79 ANPEQGKNAAIE
+79 ANPEQGRCAALE
-91 SEDEIRELLADNTKM
+91 SEEEIRELLADNTKM

-113 GGGTGTGAAPVVARV
+113 GGGTGTGAAPIVAKI

-139 VTAPFMFEGRKKMNV
+139 VTAPFMFEGKKKMAV

-159 EALRENCDTV
+159 ESLRENCDTV

-204 AEIITV
+204 AEIITI

-226 DAGAAVMGSS
+226 DAGAAVMGSA

-249 AAISSPLLNNV
+249 SAISSPLLNNV
-260 DIKGAEKI
+260 DIKGAQKI

-275 EDEELSMDELS
+275 EEEELSMDELS
-286 EITEYIQEK
+286 DITEYIQEK

-307 IDPELNKAIRVTVI
+307 IDPELGRAIRVTVI
-321 ATGFAMDRLEGAS
+321 ATGFEMDRLA
-334 NKKIE
+334 NVPLT
-339 TAKPAEPVS
+339 TATTAPVS
-348 APAPAP
+348 AF
-354 EASTPAE
+354 STPVAAA
-361 EVQEEKTMI
+361 
-370 HLESGKSEKV
+370 
-380 KEDSVPGG
+380 
-388 STFVFSMPKTPAPTP
+388 PAPTP
-403 DPEPVSEEKPVAE
+403 SPAPEQVKTVIDLDSGKSAQVKEEPIAEGSTFTFSFPKAPVAVVTPVVEEEEKEELFSFDLQPVAE
-416 TPQKSEPTPEPKP
+416 APVMEEPQQV
-429 APKREGLFS
+429 
-438 FMKPKE
+438 E
-444 ESKPEAPK
+444 EKV
-452 PAQEKI
+452 
-458 VHDLF
+458 VHDLYQ
-463 EEEEAKK
+463 EEEA
-470 PAAEEETK
+470 PVA
-478 KEEEPAAPAF
+478 AAPVESDELQQPSAPVF
-488 ANDYYEQM
+488 ATDYYEQM
-496 KQKAI
+496 KMKAI
-501 QRAHERFEKLKGN
+501 QRAHERFEKLKGG
-514 RTFNPTPEELKEKME
+514 RALTTASDDLTEKME

-535 KNVVLNEPQHSS
+535 KNVILNEPQHSS
-547 EPSIS
+547 ESS
-552 KYNLNDDNEI
+552 LSRFNLNEENEI

>member
-1 MSDNMKDYR
+1 MKDYR
-10 FDLQKNPKSIIKVIG
+10 FDLPKNQKSIIKVIG

-37 FSLGIKDV
+37 YGLGIKDV

-79 ANPEQGKNAAIE
+79 ANPEQGKCAALE

-113 GGGTGTGAAPVVARV
+113 GGGTGTGAAPIVAKI

-139 VTAPFMFEGRKKMNV
+139 VTAPFMFEGKKKMAV

-159 EALRENCDTV
+159 ESLRENCDTV

-204 AEIITV
+204 AEIITI

-226 DAGAAVMGSS
+226 DAGAAVMGSA

-249 AAISSPLLNNV
+249 SAISSPLLNNV
-260 DIKGAEKI
+260 DIKGAQKI

-275 EDEELSMDELS
+275 EEEELSMDELS
-286 EITEYIQEK
+286 DITEYIQEK

-307 IDPELNKAIRVTVI
+307 IDPELGRAIRVTVI
-321 ATGFAMDRLEGAS
+321 ATGFEMDRLANVPRTS
-334 NKKIE
+334 TNAAPISAFSSPVAAVP
-339 TAKPAEPVS
+339 TPTPAP

-354 EASTPAE
+354 EQ
-361 EVQEEKTMI
+361 VKTVI
-370 HLESGKSEKV
+370 DLDSGKSAQV
-380 KEDSVPGG
+380 KEEPIAEGT
-388 STFVFSMPKTPAPTP
+388 TFTFSLPKAPVVAVAP
-403 DPEPVSEEKPVAE
+403 ILEEEEKEALFSFDIQPVAE
-416 TPQKSEPTPEPKP
+416 APVTEEPQ
-429 APKREGLFS
+429 L
-438 FMKPKE
+438 E
-444 ESKPEAPK
+444 EKVVHSLYQDEEAPV
-452 PAQEKI
+452 A
-458 VHDLF
+458 
-463 EEEEAKK
+463 A
-470 PAAEEETK
+470 AAEPA
-478 KEEEPAAPAF
+478 EPQQPTAPVF
-488 ANDYYEQM
+488 ATDYYEQM
-496 KQKAI
+496 KMKAI
-501 QRAHERFEKLKGN
+501 QRAHERFEKLKGG
-514 RTFNPTPEELKEKME
+514 RSLTTASDDLTEKMV

-535 KNVVLNEPQHSS
+535 KNVILNEPQHSS
-547 EPSIS
+547 ASTLS
-552 KYNLNDDNEI
+552 RFNLNEENEI

>member
-1 MSDNMKDYR
+1 MKDYR
-10 FDLQKNPKSIIKVIG
+10 FDLPKNSKSIIKVIG

-79 ANPEQGKNAAIE
+79 ANPEQGRNAALE

-113 GGGTGTGAAPVVARV
+113 GGGTGTGAAPVVARI
-128 AKELNI
+128 AKELDI

-139 VTAPFMFEGRKKMNV
+139 VTAPFMFEGKKKMNV
-154 AQAGI
+154 AQQGI

-175 KLREIYGNLA
+175 KLREIYGNLS
-185 IRTAFSKADD
+185 IRTAFSKADG

-218 EDVKTVMK
+218 EDVKAVMK
-226 DAGAAVMGSS
+226 NAGAAVMGSS

-243 AIRAAG
+243 AIRAADS
-249 AAISSPLLNNV
+249 AISSPLLNNV
-260 DIKGAEKI
+260 NIKGAEKI

-275 EDEELSMDELS
+275 EEEELSMDELS

-295 AGDNAEV
+295 AGENAEL

-307 IDPELNKAIRVTVI
+307 IDPELGKAIRVTVI
-321 ATGFAMDRLEGAS
+321 ATGFEMDRLGGGS
-334 NKKIE
+334 YKSSTS
-339 TAKPAEPVS
+339 TAKETTPVAAPITPKSIVIEEEPV
-348 APAPAP
+348 
-354 EASTPAE
+354 
-361 EVQEEKTMI
+361 EEKTLI
-370 HLESGKSEKV
+370 DLNSGKSEKV
-380 KEDSVPGG
+380 KEDAVEEG
-388 STFVFSMPKTPAPTP
+388 SSFT
-403 DPEPVSEEKPVAE
+403 
-416 TPQKSEPTPEPKP
+416 
-429 APKREGLFS
+429 FS
-438 FMKPKE
+438 FPTAFATRSAKAAEAPMGKGEAKIVE
-444 ESKPEAPK
+444 KKQPEAS
-452 PAQEKI
+452 EKI
-458 VHDLF
+458 VHNLF
-463 EEEEAKK
+463 SDSEKEQ
-470 PAAEEETK
+470 PSMK
-478 KEEEPAAPAF
+478 KEEAPAPLF

-514 RTFNPTPEELKEKME
+514 RSLNPTPEELKEKLE

-552 KYNLNDDNEI
+552 KYNLSDENEI

>member
-1 MSDNMKDYR
+1 MKDYR
-10 FDLQKNPKSIIKVIG
+10 FDLPKNSKSIIKVIG

-37 FSLGIKDV
+37 FSQGIKDV

-79 ANPEQGKNAAIE
+79 ANPEQGKNAALE
-91 SEDEIRELLADNTKM
+91 SEAEIRELLADNTKM

-113 GGGTGTGAAPVVARV
+113 GGGTGTGAAPVVARI

-139 VTAPFMFEGRKKMNV
+139 VTAPFMFEGKKKMNV
-154 AQAGI
+154 AQQGI
-159 EALRENCDTV
+159 ESLRENCDTV

-204 AEIITV
+204 AEIITI

-226 DAGAAVMGSS
+226 NAGAAVMGSS

-260 DIKGAEKI
+260 DIRGAEKI

-286 EITEYIQEK
+286 DITEYIQEK

-307 IDPELNKAIRVTVI
+307 IDPDLGKAIRVTVI
-321 ATGFAMDRLEGAS
+321 ATGFEMDRLAGTARKEMLKAAQPTQTFTLP
-334 NKKIE
+334 E
-339 TAKPAEPVS
+339 TKAPV
-348 APAPAP
+348 ADPQ
-354 EASTPAE
+354 
-361 EVQEEKTMI
+361 VEKTLI
-370 HLESGKSEKV
+370 NLDSGKSKIV
-380 KEDSVPGG
+380 KEEAIDED
-388 STFVFSMPKTPAPTP
+388 STFVFSFPKAMNP
-403 DPEPVSEEKPVAE
+403 KPV
-416 TPQKSEPTPEPKP
+416 PTPEVETPKEK
-429 APKREGLFS
+429 AFS
-438 FMKPKE
+438 FEVKKE
-444 ESKPEAPK
+444 KIEEAP
-452 PAQEKI
+452 EKI

-463 EEEEAKK
+463 EEKEEDEK
-470 PAAEEETK
+470 PAEKLEK
-478 KEEEPAAPAF
+478 VNEPATMGF

-514 RTFNPTPEELKEKME
+514 RTFNPTPDELKEKLE

-552 KYNLNDDNEI
+552 KYNLSDENEI